1 MNIRVS
7 DIAGYLNTTFE
18 GDDILITGISS
29 IFNIKSNTL
38 CFVKNKQNV
47 YCNKPFLLL
56 APKGYKNSANNS
68 IILVD
73 NPRLSYAK
81 VVSNFLAEKEE
92 VEDHK
97 TAMIHSTATIGKG
110 SCIGVYSSIGKN
122 VKIGNNTIIK
132 NNVHIIC
139 DKPLTSKVEDAVA
152 LEKLVHKN
160 KIVFALTHNYSGY
173 PMLREAK
180 KLVEKNKIGK
190 IKVINVEYPQGY
202 TVAVKK
208 KDEKNILKWRLDK
221 NMCGPSMI
229 LAEIG
234 THAYHLMRY
243 VTGLEVKEVSA
254 EVNSLSDEISV
265 DDNAFMIVR
274 MNNKAR
280 GSIWVSSAAT
290 GGENGLKIRA
300 YGTKGAVEWL
310 QDEPNILKF
319 TELNSSTQIIT
330 RASDAVS
337 DLSIQSS
344 RVAAGHPEGFFE
356 AFANIYTEFADSI
369 QANLKKN
376 KKKLVHPSVNDG
388 VMGIKFI
395 FAAKKSSNL
404 NSKWIKI

>member
-1 MNIRVS
+1 MKKKAKIVF
-7 DIAGYLNTTFE
+7 GKLNLLRN
-18 GDDILITGISS
+18 DQL
-29 IFNIKSNTL
+29 NN
-38 CFVKNKQNV
+38 KNK
-47 YCNKPFLLL
+47 
-56 APKGYKNSANNS
+56 
-68 IILVD
+68 I
-73 NPRLSYAK
+73 
-81 VVSNFLAEKEE
+81 
-92 VEDHK
+92 
-97 TAMIHSTATIGKG
+97 
-110 SCIGVYSSIGKN
+110 
-122 VKIGNNTIIK
+122 KIGFVGGGPNSFIGYTHRLAARFDNRFDFVAGVFSKDKKKSKEFGKSLGLDPDRCYNDYKTMAKKESVRPDGVQAIGIMTPSGDHYKIAKEFIK
-132 NNVHIIC
+132 KNVHIIC
-139 DKPLTSKVEDAVA
+139 DKPLTSTVEDAVA
-152 LEKLVHKN
+152 LEKLVYKT
-160 KIVFALTHNYSGY
+160 KIVFALTHNYSSY

-180 KLVEKNKIGK
+180 KLVEKNKIGI
-190 IKVINVEYPQGY
+190 IKLINIEYPQGY

-208 KDEKNILKWRLDK
+208 KDEKSTLKWRLDK

-265 DDNAFMIVR
+265 DDNAFMTVR

-290 GGENGLKIRA
+290 GGENGLKIRV

-310 QDEPNILKF
+310 QDDPNILKF
-319 TELNSSTQIIT
+319 TKLNSSTQIIT

-376 KKKLVHPSVNDG
+376 KIKLVHPSVNDG

>member
-1 MNIRVS
+1 MQ
-7 DIAGYLNTTFE
+7 
-18 GDDILITGISS
+18 
-29 IFNIKSNTL
+29 K
-38 CFVKNKQNV
+38 KNKIAFGKLNLLRNDQLN
-47 YCNKPFLLL
+47 NK
-56 APKGYKNSANNS
+56 KK
-68 IILVD
+68 I
-73 NPRLSYAK
+73 
-81 VVSNFLAEKEE
+81 
-92 VEDHK
+92 
-97 TAMIHSTATIGKG
+97 
-110 SCIGVYSSIGKN
+110 
-122 VKIGNNTIIK
+122 KIGFVGGGPNSFIGYTHRLAARFDNRFDFVAGVFSKDKKKSKEFGKSLGLDPDRCYNDYKVMAKKESARSDGLQALGIMTPSGDHYKIAKEFIK
-132 NNVHIIC
+132 NKVHIIC
-139 DKPLTSKVEDAVA
+139 DKPLTAKVEDAVA
-152 LEKLVHKN
+152 LENLVIKN

-180 KLVEKNKIGK
+180 KLIEKNKIGK

-208 KDEKNILKWRLDK
+208 KDEKRTLKWRLDK
-221 NMCGPSMI
+221 NLCGPSMI

-274 MNNKAR
+274 LNNKAR

-290 GGENGLKIRA
+290 GGENGLKIRV

-310 QDEPNILKF
+310 QDDPNILKF

-330 RASDAVS
+330 RASHAVS

-369 QANLKKN
+369 QNATSKN
-376 KKKLVHPSVNDG
+376 KKATVHPTVNDG

>member
-1 MNIRVS
+1 MQKKKKLAFGKLNLLRNDQLNNKKKIKIGFVGGGPNSFIGYTHRLAARFDNRFDFVAGVFSKDKKKSKEFGESLGLDPDRCYNDYKVMAKKESARS
-7 DIAGYLNTTFE
+7 DGLQALGIMTPSGDHYKIAKEF
-18 GDDILITGISS
+18 I
-29 IFNIKSNTL
+29 
-38 CFVKNKQNV
+38 KNK
-47 YCNKPFLLL
+47 
-56 APKGYKNSANNS
+56 
-68 IILVD
+68 
-73 NPRLSYAK
+73 
-81 VVSNFLAEKEE
+81 
-92 VEDHK
+92 
-97 TAMIHSTATIGKG
+97 
-110 SCIGVYSSIGKN
+110 
-122 VKIGNNTIIK
+122 
-132 NNVHIIC
+132 VHIIC
-139 DKPLTSKVEDAVA
+139 DKPLTAKVEDAVA
-152 LEKLVHKN
+152 LENLVIKN

-180 KLVEKNKIGK
+180 KLIEKNKIGK

-208 KDEKNILKWRLDK
+208 KDEKSTLKWRLNK
-221 NMCGPSMI
+221 NLCGPSMI

-274 MNNKAR
+274 LNNKAR

-290 GGENGLKIRA
+290 GGENGLKIRV

-310 QDEPNILKF
+310 QDDPNILKF
-319 TELNSSTQIIT
+319 TKLNSSTQIIT

-369 QANLKKN
+369 QNATSKN
-376 KKKLVHPSVNDG
+376 KKATVHPTVNDG

>member
-1 MNIRVS
+1 MKKKAK
-7 DIAGYLNTTFE
+7 IAFGKLDLLRNDQLN
-18 GDDILITGISS
+18 
-29 IFNIKSNTL
+29 N
-38 CFVKNKQNV
+38 KNKINIGFV
-47 YCNKPFLLL
+47 GGGPNSFIGYTHRL
-56 APKGYKNSANNS
+56 AARFDNRFDFVAGVFSKDKKKSREFGKSLGLDPDRCYNDYKVMAKKESARS
-68 IILVD
+68 DGLQALGIMTPSGDHYKI
-73 NPRLSYAK
+73 AK
-81 VVSNFLAEKEE
+81 EF
-92 VEDHK
+92 
-97 TAMIHSTATIGKG
+97 
-110 SCIGVYSSIGKN
+110 
-122 VKIGNNTIIK
+122 IK
-132 NNVHIIC
+132 NKVHIIC
-139 DKPLTSKVEDAVA
+139 DKPLTAKVEDAVA
-152 LEKLVHKN
+152 LENLVKKN

-180 KLVEKNKIGK
+180 KLIEKNKIGK

-208 KDEKNILKWRLDK
+208 KDEKSTLKWRLDK
-221 NMCGPSMI
+221 NLCGPSMI

-274 MNNKAR
+274 LNNKAR

-290 GGENGLKIRA
+290 GGENGLKIRV

-310 QDEPNILKF
+310 QDDPNILKF
-319 TELNSSTQIIT
+319 TKLNSSTQIIT

-369 QANLKKN
+369 QENLKKN
-376 KKKLVHPSVNDG
+376 KKESVHPTVNDG

>member
-1 MNIRVS
+1 MQ
-7 DIAGYLNTTFE
+7 
-18 GDDILITGISS
+18 
-29 IFNIKSNTL
+29 K
-38 CFVKNKQNV
+38 KNKIAFGKLNLLRNDQLN
-47 YCNKPFLLL
+47 NK
-56 APKGYKNSANNS
+56 KK
-68 IILVD
+68 I
-73 NPRLSYAK
+73 
-81 VVSNFLAEKEE
+81 
-92 VEDHK
+92 
-97 TAMIHSTATIGKG
+97 
-110 SCIGVYSSIGKN
+110 
-122 VKIGNNTIIK
+122 KIGFVGGGPNSFIGYTHRLAARFDNRFDFVAGVFSKDKKKSKEFGKSLGLDPDRCYNDYKVMAKKESARSDGLQALGIMTPSGDHYKIAKEFIK
-132 NNVHIIC
+132 NKVHIIC
-139 DKPLTSKVEDAVA
+139 DKPLTAKVEDAVA
-152 LEKLVHKN
+152 LENLVIKN

-180 KLVEKNKIGK
+180 KLIEKNKIGK

-208 KDEKNILKWRLDK
+208 KDEKSTLKWRLDK
-221 NMCGPSMI
+221 NLCGPSMI

-274 MNNKAR
+274 LNNNAR

-290 GGENGLKIRA
+290 GGENGLKIRV

-310 QDEPNILKF
+310 QDDPNILKF
-319 TELNSSTQIIT
+319 TKLNSSTQIIT

-369 QANLKKN
+369 QNATPKN
-376 KKKLVHPSVNDG
+376 KKVTVHPTVNDG

>member
-1 MNIRVS
+1 MKKKAK
-7 DIAGYLNTTFE
+7 IAFGKLDLLRNDQLN
-18 GDDILITGISS
+18 
-29 IFNIKSNTL
+29 N
-38 CFVKNKQNV
+38 KNKINIGFV
-47 YCNKPFLLL
+47 GGGPNSFIGYTHRL
-56 APKGYKNSANNS
+56 AARFDNRFDFVAGVFSKDKKKSKEFGKSLGLDPDRCYNDYK
-68 IILVD
+68 IM
-73 NPRLSYAK
+73 AK
-81 VVSNFLAEKEE
+81 HELARPDG
-92 VEDHK
+92 VQAIGIMTPSGDH
-97 TAMIHSTATIGKG
+97 
-110 SCIGVYSSIGKN
+110 Y
-122 VKIGNNTIIK
+122 KIAREFIK

-208 KDEKNILKWRLDK
+208 KDEKSTLKWRLDK

-243 VTGLEVKEVSA
+243 VTGLEVEEVSA

-265 DDNAFMIVR
+265 DDNAFMTVR

-290 GGENGLKIRA
+290 GGENGLKIRV

-310 QDEPNILKF
+310 QDDPNILKF

-369 QANLKKN
+369 QDNLKKN
-376 KKKLVHPSVNDG
+376 KKDLVHPTVNDG